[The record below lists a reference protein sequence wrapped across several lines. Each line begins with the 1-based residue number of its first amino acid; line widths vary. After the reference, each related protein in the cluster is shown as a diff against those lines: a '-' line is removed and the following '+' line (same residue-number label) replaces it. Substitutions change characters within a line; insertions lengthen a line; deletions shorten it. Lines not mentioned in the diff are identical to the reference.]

1 MINTK
6 QNKFKH
12 LLKQYKYDLQSGDI
26 VAGTIIYTE
35 YKGFLVI
42 IGDNISG
49 YLPEE
54 EIDIEFN
61 QNNNNYQFIL
71 NTTREFFLIKYNT
84 NIKQY
89 ILSIKRLSY
98 IRGWNRIKQLQLEN
112 IIFHLPINYINKG
125 GLITYLEGIQAFIPK
140 SHIVLNNKQTFDNQ
154 KIKCKMLITDE
165 KKNQLIL
172 SNKSALLYLSF
183 HKFKIGELIYGI
195 ITRIQKYGLFIKIY
209 HTIALLHISEIGSTY
224 IKDINIMFTIGQLIK
239 VKIIYIDVKQGRIS
253 VSKRYIKNHINI
265 V

>member
-6 QNKFKH
+6 KNKFQCI
-12 LLKQYKYDLQSGDI
+12 LREYKYNLQPGDI
-26 VAGTIIYTE
+26 VAGTINYKE
-35 YKGFLVI
+35 HKGFLVI

-54 EIDIEFN
+54 EIDIEFSKN
-61 QNNNNYQFIL
+61 SNDHKSLL

-98 IRGWNRIKQLQLEN
+98 IRGWNRIKQLQSEN
-112 IIFHLPINYINKG
+112 IILTLLVHYFNKG

-140 SHIVLNNKQTFDNQ
+140 SHIALNNKQILFDQ
-154 KIKCKMLITDE
+154 KIKCKILITNE

-183 HKFKIGELIYGI
+183 HKFKVGEIIYGI
-195 ITRIQKYGLFIKIY
+195 IIKIQKYGLFINI
-209 HTIALLHISEIGSTY
+209 HNTIALLHISEIGSKY
-224 IKDINIMFTIGQLIK
+224 IKDITKIFKTGQLIK
-239 VKIIYIDVKQGRIS
+239 VKIIYIDIKQGRIS
-253 VSKRYIKNHINI
+253 VSKRNIKSNI
-265 V
+265 YN